1 MSVEPF
7 WQPEQYSESLRCI
20 FYHISQRITSDL
32 VPIVGML
39 AGSTISGMVV
49 ALTAILREVQE
60 NRDKVETYL
69 AFGASRIEA
78 SMPIAQQALLIALT
92 PVVNQMR
99 YAHLFRERCSGL
111 SREYTDSVI
120 GIIAIPGMMTGAL
133 LGGSSVEQAARLQ
146 SKVTLFIIK
155 MLTNDGFSDY
165 YVLHQC

>member
-1 MSVEPF
+1 MA
-7 WQPEQYSESLRCI
+7 
-20 FYHISQRITSDL
+20 

-49 ALTAILREVQE
+49 ALTSILREVQE

-99 YAHLFRERCSGL
+99 CALPYVRERL
-111 SREYTDSVI
+111 
-120 GIIAIPGMMTGAL
+120 
-133 LGGSSVEQAARLQ
+133 
-146 SKVTLFIIK
+146 
-155 MLTNDGFSDY
+155 
-165 YVLHQC
+165 